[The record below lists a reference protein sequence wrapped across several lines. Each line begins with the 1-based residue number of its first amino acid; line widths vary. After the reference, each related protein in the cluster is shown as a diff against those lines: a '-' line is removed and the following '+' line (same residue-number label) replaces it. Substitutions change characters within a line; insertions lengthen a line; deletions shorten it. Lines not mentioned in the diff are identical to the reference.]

1 VVTKLSRTNEKI
13 DPVLWTVQEVAE
25 YLRVSEAKVY
35 RLIKEQQLPVMRV
48 GKTWRFRKDRL
59 HEWLEQSAVT
69 SLKKD
74 GNSIGSEREGV

>member
-1 VVTKLSRTNEKI
+1 MVAKLSKTNTNV

-59 HEWLEQSAVT
+59 HEWLEQSAET

-74 GNSIGSEREGV
+74 GNSIGFEGEGG